1 MSFYNGLLFFIIL
14 FIGLIP
20 AIVMGF
26 REKRLKIY
34 TMLFSLVML
43 YLVYRE
49 SPMELFY
56 LLCYIFIEWHII
68 AVYQWSKNIF
78 WGEGNKPVYR
88 HALLF
93 ALCPLLIAKLS
104 GFIGHHWFSF
114 VGISYVT
121 FKVLQILIESYDGVI
136 EKSRFSDTMIF
147 LLFFPTFS
155 SGPIDRSRRFEEDLE
170 KTWTK
175 AEYADLL
182 QKGLLKILVGCLYK
196 FALSAL
202 AFDYLEQISGRY
214 DPQYLVLYAYV
225 YGIYLF
231 FDFAGYSLMAIGCSY
246 ILGIKTPENFN
257 KPFLSKDVKDFW
269 DRWHITLSHWFRDFL
284 FSRYMMDAIRSK
296 RFKNRLNAATSG
308 FIVNM
313 LVMGIWH
320 GISKDYLLYGL
331 YHGLLLAATE
341 RYQKKKWYKKVRN
354 RRWYKVTSWFVTL
367 NLVMFGFLIFSG
379 HFSEALSVVISKFM

>member
-1 MSFYNGLLFFIIL
+1 MSFYNGLLFFIIV
-14 FIGLIP
+14 FIGFIP
-20 AIVMGF
+20 VIVMGLW
-26 REKRLKIY
+26 EKRLKVY
-34 TMLFSLVML
+34 TMFFSLAML
-43 YLVYRE
+43 YLIYRE
-49 SPMELFY
+49 SPIELLY

-68 AVYQWSKNIF
+68 ALYQRSKKHF
-78 WGEGNKPVYR
+78 GDNKPVYR
-88 HALLF
+88 HAMLL
-93 ALCPLLIAKLS
+93 ALCPLIIAKLS

-136 EKSRFSDTMIF
+136 EKSRFFDTMNF

-170 KTWTK
+170 KTWTRE
-175 AEYADLL
+175 EYVGLL
-182 QKGLLKILVGCLYK
+182 QAGLLKILIGCLYK
-196 FALSAL
+196 FVLSAL

-214 DPQYLVLYAYV
+214 DPQYLILYAYI

-231 FDFAGYSLMAIGCSY
+231 FDFAGYSLMAIGCGY

-257 KPFLSKDVKDFW
+257 KPFLSRDMKDFW

-284 FSRYMMDAIRSK
+284 FSRYMMDAIRNK
-296 RFKNRLNAATSG
+296 KFRNRLNAAASG

-313 LVMGIWH
+313 LVMGAWH
-320 GISKDYLLYGL
+320 GLSKDYLFYGL
-331 YHGLLLAATE
+331 YHGILLAVTE
-341 RYQKKKWYKKVRN
+341 RYQKKKWYKKVKN
-354 RRWYKVTSWFVTL
+354 KRWYKAASWFATL

-379 HFSEALSVVISKFM
+379 HFSEALSVFISKIM